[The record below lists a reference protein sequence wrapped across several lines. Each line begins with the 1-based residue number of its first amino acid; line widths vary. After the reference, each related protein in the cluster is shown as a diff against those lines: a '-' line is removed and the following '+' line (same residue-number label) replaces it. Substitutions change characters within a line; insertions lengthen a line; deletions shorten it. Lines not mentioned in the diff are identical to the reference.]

1 VKLTGSKVQGFV
13 SGYIAKPDP
22 KLRAILVYG
31 PDAGLVRERA
41 EALAKA
47 VAPDLDDPFRVMT
60 LPGSALAADPARLN
74 DEMAAL
80 SFTGGRR
87 LVRVK
92 DAGDALGAPFAGL
105 LDDPPAGDSVAIAE
119 GGDLAARSA
128 LRRAFEGAK
137 NAVAVPCYAD
147 GARDLAEL
155 VTSVL
160 ASHKVTAAA
169 DAREYLVSRLGSDRG
184 LSRAEL
190 EKLALYAGDGGK
202 IGLEDAIACVG
213 DSAALS
219 VDDAIFAAAEGDA
232 AALERALQR
241 AFQEGES
248 PVGIVKAAM
257 RHFEKLHL
265 AGSRIAGGMS
275 SEAALQSLRPPIFF
289 KHQERFLGAL
299 RQWPPRRAAMA
310 LSVLLEAERQ
320 CKRTGFPDH
329 AICSDAL
336 LRLARGAQGKR
347 SR

>member
-1 VKLTGSKVQGFV
+1 MKLTGARIQGFV
-13 SGYIAKPDP
+13 SGYIGKPDP

-31 PDAGLVRERA
+31 PDGGLVRERA
-41 EALAKA
+41 ESFAKS
-47 VAPDLDDPFRVMT
+47 VATDIDDPFRVMT
-60 LPGSALAADPARLN
+60 LPGSALVSDPARLN

-92 DAGDALGAPFAGL
+92 DAGDSLGALFASL
-105 LDDPPAGDSVAIAE
+105 LDAPPPGDSVAIAE
-119 GGDLAARSA
+119 AGDLAGRSA
-128 LRRAFEGAK
+128 LRRAFESAK
-137 NAVAVPCYAD
+137 NAIAVPCYAD
-147 GARDLAEL
+147 GAGELAAL

-160 ASHKVTAAA
+160 TSHKVAAAA
-169 DAREYLVSRLGSDRG
+169 DAREYLVSRLGGDRG

-190 EKLALYAGDGGK
+190 EKLALYAGDGGR

-248 PVGIVKAAM
+248 AVGIIKAAM

-265 AGSRIAGGMS
+265 AGSKIAAGMS
-275 SEAALQSLRPPIFF
+275 ADAALQSLRPPVFF
-289 KHQERFLGAL
+289 KHQDRFLGEL
-299 RQWPPRRAAMA
+299 RQWPLRRAAAA
-310 LSVLLEAERQ
+310 LAVLLEAEQQ
-320 CKRTGFPDH
+320 CKRTGFPDRTL
-329 AICSDAL
+329 CSDAL
-336 LRLARGAQGKR
+336 LRLARGAQPKR
-347 SR
+347 R

>member
-1 VKLTGSKVQGFV
+1 VKLTGARIQGFV

-22 KLRAILVYG
+22 KLRGILVYG
-31 PDAGLVRERA
+31 PDSGLVRERA
-41 EALAKA
+41 ESLARS
-47 VAPDLDDPFRVMT
+47 VAPDLEDPFRVMT
-60 LPGSALAADPARLN
+60 LPGSALAADPARLH

-92 DAGDALGAPFAGL
+92 DAGDALGVLFAGQ
-105 LDDPPAGDSVAIAE
+105 LDAPPPGDSVAIVEA
-119 GGDLAARSA
+119 GDLAARSA

-147 GARDLAEL
+147 GARELAEL

-160 ASHKVTAAA
+160 SSHKIAASA
-169 DAREYLVSRLGSDRG
+169 EAREYLVTRLGGDRG

-190 EKLALYAGDGGK
+190 EKLALYAGDGGR

-219 VDDAIFAAAEGDA
+219 VDDAVFAAAEGNTA
-232 AALERALQR
+232 ELERALQR

-248 PVGIVKAAM
+248 SVGILRAAM

-265 AGSRIAGGMS
+265 AGSRIAAGMS
-275 SEAALQSLRPPIFF
+275 ADAALQSLRPPIFF
-289 KHQERFLGAL
+289 KLQERFLDVL
-299 RQWPPRRAAMA
+299 RQWSPRKTSAAFD
-310 LSVLLEAERQ
+310 LLLEAERQ
-320 CKRTGFPDH
+320 CKRTGFPDRT
-329 AICSDAL
+329 ICSDAL
-336 LRLARGAQGKR
+336 LRLARGAQPKR
-347 SR
+347 R

>member
-1 VKLTGSKVQGFV
+1 VKLTSGRIQGFV

-31 PDAGLVRERA
+31 PDGGLVRERA
-41 EALAKA
+41 ESLGKS

-60 LPGSALAADPARLN
+60 LPGSALAADSARLH

-92 DAGDALGAPFAGL
+92 DAGDALGGLFASL
-105 LDDPPAGDSVAIAE
+105 LAAPPAGDSVAIVEA
-119 GGDLAARSA
+119 GDLAGRSA
-128 LRRAFEGAK
+128 LRRAFESAK
-137 NAVAVPCYAD
+137 NAVAVPCYVD
-147 GARDLAEL
+147 GAAEL
-155 VTSVL
+155 RELVASVL
-160 ASHKVTAAA
+160 ASHKIATAA
-169 DAREYLVSRLGSDRG
+169 DAREYLVSRLGGDRG

-190 EKLALYAGDGGK
+190 EKLALYAGDGGR

-219 VDDAIFAAAEGDA
+219 VDDAVLAAAEGDA
-232 AALERALQR
+232 EALERALQR

-248 PVGIVKAAM
+248 AVGIVKAAM

-265 AGSRIAGGMS
+265 AGSRIAAGMPAD
-275 SEAALQSLRPPIFF
+275 AALQSLRIFF

-299 RQWPPRRAAMA
+299 RQWPPRKAAAA
-310 LSVLLEAERQ
+310 LAVLLEAERQ
-320 CKRTGFPDH
+320 CKRTGFPDRT
-329 AICSDAL
+329 ICSDAL
-336 LRLARGAQGKR
+336 LRLARGAQPKR
-347 SR
+347 R

>member
-1 VKLTGSKVQGFV
+1 MKLTGSRIQGFV
-13 SGYIAKPDP
+13 TGYIAKPDP

-31 PDAGLVRERA
+31 PDSGLVRERA
-41 EALAKA
+41 ESLAKS

-60 LPGSALAADPARLN
+60 LPGSALAADPVRLN

-87 LVRVK
+87 LVRVR
-92 DAGDALGAPFAGL
+92 DAGDALGTAFASL
-105 LDDPPAGDSVAIAE
+105 LDDPPPGDSVAIAE
-119 GGDLAARSA
+119 AGDLAGRSA

-147 GARDLAEL
+147 GTGELAEL

-160 ASHKVTAAA
+160 ASHKITAAA
-169 DAREYLVSRLGSDRG
+169 DAREYLVSRLGGDRG

-190 EKLALYAGDGGK
+190 EKLALYAGEGGR

-219 VDDAIFAAAEGDA
+219 VDDAVLAAADGDA
-232 AALERALQR
+232 PALERALQR

-248 PVGIVKAAM
+248 AVGIVKAAM

-265 AGSRIAGGMS
+265 AGARIAGGMS
-275 SEAALQSLRPPIFF
+275 AEAALQSLRPPVFF
-289 KHQERFLGAL
+289 KHQARFLGAL
-299 RQWPPRRAAMA
+299 RQWPPRRAAAA
-310 LSVLLEAERQ
+310 LALLLEAERQ
-320 CKRTGFPDH
+320 CKTTGFPDH

-347 SR
+347 R

>member
-1 VKLTGSKVQGFV
+1 MKLTGARIQGFV

-22 KLRAILVYG
+22 KLRAILIYG
-31 PDAGLVRERA
+31 PDSGLVRERA
-41 EALAKA
+41 ESLAKS

-60 LPGSALAADPARLN
+60 LPGAALTSDPPRLN

-92 DAGDALGAPFAGL
+92 DAGDALAAVFASL
-105 LDDPPAGDSVAIAE
+105 LDAPPPGDSVAIAE
-119 GGDLAARSA
+119 AGDLAGRSA
-128 LRRAFEGAK
+128 LRRAFESAK

-147 GARDLAEL
+147 GAGELAEL

-160 ASHKVTAAA
+160 ASHKIAAAA
-169 DAREYLVSRLGSDRG
+169 DAREYLASRLGGDRG

-190 EKLALYAGDGGK
+190 EKLALYAGDGGRV
-202 IGLEDAIACVG
+202 GLEDAIACVG

-219 VDDAIFAAAEGDA
+219 VDDAVFAAAEGDA

-248 PVGIVKAAM
+248 AVGIIKSAM

-265 AGSRIAGGMS
+265 AGSKIAAGMPAD
-275 SEAALQSLRPPIFF
+275 AALQSLRPPVFF
-289 KHQERFLGAL
+289 KHQDRFLGEL
-299 RQWPPRRAAMA
+299 RQWSPRRAAAA
-310 LSVLLEAERQ
+310 LAVLLEAERQ
-320 CKRTGFPDH
+320 CKRTGFPDRTL
-329 AICSDAL
+329 CSDAL

-347 SR
+347 R